1 MLQADWQ
8 SESINEILKVNQI
21 LIKKQLIAKIEKNDF
36 FLGLK
41 IMLNDIFI
49 VFLNIY
55 FKVFFQTT
63 PFAASFSG
71 RYFLN

>member
-41 IMLNDIFI
+41 IMLNDIF
-49 VFLNIY
+49 
-55 FKVFFQTT
+55 KVFFQKT